1 MAQATNNP
9 SHKSR
14 RVLLLGIAGLAIVA
28 VVYFSFFYPPT
39 KNEDVTGT
47 IGAAKK
53 WRSEQITD
61 KDVKLEGSAI
71 ASDEKAAELTKAAD
85 ALHATVEILE
95 KTPGTVDK
103 STLLQVSRAAEAA
116 TVAAKTYA
124 NRPKDGELEKRVDV
138 DAVQKSIVAVN
149 NAAKELLEKSS
160 MPTVGKTALPTVG
173 KTALPTVDK
182 TALPTV
188 DKTALPTVDKNAP
201 PTVDKNALPTVDR
214 NALPAVDKNA
224 PPTVDKNTQ
233 TFDRNATL
241 ITLSSNAAVLERT
254 VGVFSKTIEQYRF
267 EKTQTVDKNF
277 QVDKNA
283 SIDKTSKVVEKATT
297 IDKSSKPD

>member
-201 PTVDKNALPTVDR
+201 PTVDKNALPTVD
-214 NALPAVDKNA
+214 
-224 PPTVDKNTQ
+224 KNTQ